1 MGVALK
7 LNELGVG
14 GASGLVWKLKELGVG
29 VASGRLIKGPELGP
43 SGVNGGRLLGPGV
56 PSRTL
61 GNSKGAGVGVAV
73 TGFTSGD
80 RDLVIKGLKVGL
92 WVFSGTFAKTPGVNG
107 LEPGLGVAILFG
119 TRLNE
124 NAGFSCLGMFL
135 STTFLGF
142 NEASFPVPLPVPK
155 NVW

>member
-1 MGVALK
+1 M
-7 LNELGVG
+7 
-14 GASGLVWKLKELGVG
+14 
-29 VASGRLIKGPELGP
+29 
-43 SGVNGGRLLGPGV
+43 LGPGV

-73 TGFTSGD
+73 TGFTSAGA
-80 RDLVIKGLKVGL
+80 RVLVRKGLKVGL

-124 NAGFSCLGMFL
+124 NAGFSCFGMFL

-142 NEASFPVPLPVPK
+142 NEASFPVPLPEPK
-155 NVW
+155 KVW